1 MQTLLT
7 QRRDPNVRAYWVWGP
22 YLRNDTEK
30 AARDNS
36 LRYGAP
42 NSVYFWTT
50 TPKLATDLSSALHLP
65 AGRLAWDIYLLYG
78 RGKTWDSAFPQPRY
92 WQHQLEILQGEPLD
106 VNLLDARVIEAL
118 GGRSVR

>member
-50 TPKLATDLSSALHLP
+50 TPKLSADLSTTLHLP
-65 AGRLAWDIYLLYG
+65 AGRLAWDVYLLYA
-78 RGKTWDSAFPQPRY
+78 RGKMWDAVFPQPRY

-106 VNLLDARVIEAL
+106 VNLLDARIIEAL
-118 GGRSVR
+118 RS